1 MLLLGPASGRLIVGS
16 GNLGYDGY
24 ASPGELWHVFAY
36 SDDRP
41 QHLNEFAA
49 ARSFIDG
56 LASRQLLDP
65 PVVELLHTAWGEAT
79 WLPEAPTVPASD
91 LQQPRSSPHR
101 RNFVTLSPIPS
112 PSWSRTRH
120 FHDADCAALQEL
132 ITTFE
137 PKQVRLLVT
146 DATSADPAT
155 IAQTLGGGTADHR
168 TRSGER
174 RTGGV
179 YPRQVGALD
188 PPAPETLL
196 TGSANLSRS
205 ALLRSSSDRQHR
217 DRRGLPGSREP
228 STSLYAHLQRKPV
241 NDVSIARHQLS
252 GEHRRD
258 ASRRVPPPGR
268 VVESARRRHR

>member
-36 SDDRP
+36 SDDQP

-65 PVVELLHTAWGEAT
+65 PVVELLHAAWGAAT
-79 WLPEAPTVPASD
+79 WLPQAPTAPATICSNLDRPLIEQLRD
-91 LQQPRSSPHR
+91 LAPDP
-101 RNFVTLSPIPS
+101 VTELVAHAP
-112 PSWSRTRH
+112 

-146 DATSADPAT
+146 EATSADPAA
-155 IAQTLGGGTADHR
+155 IK
-168 TRSGER
+168 
-174 RTGGV
+174 
-179 YPRQVGALD
+179 
-188 PPAPETLL
+188 
-196 TGSANLSRS
+196 
-205 ALLRSSSDRQHR
+205 SDAWR
-217 DRRGLPGSREP
+217 
-228 STSLYAHLQRKPV
+228 
-241 NDVSIARHQLS
+241 
-252 GEHRRD
+252 
-258 ASRRVPPPGR
+258 
-268 VVESARRRHR
+268 